1 MTTRRMI
8 PVLLAAVVLAFMSCD
23 DLFEAED
30 NTLVTAED
38 IIGGGYPA
46 ARLAVQGSYER
57 LVNVLDN
64 VTYSAEIATDN
75 VDETDSYQGSGDID
89 MGQFHSGLT
98 EANTMYAGLH
108 DARNQADL
116 FLTTYV
122 HQFDFADQLPA
133 SAPSVEQRK
142 QTFVAFSTLVRG
154 WSTLYLGLVF
164 REVNFNRGPRYPASE
179 ALDRAIADFNAI
191 EAMYAGSDPPEDTW
205 VNIDIRKA
213 ANTLRAK
220 ANLQLGNYAAALAAS
235 AGGLQPTDPAAVS
248 QVFGP
253 YDNPADGM
261 AIFTA
266 GFADGYN
273 NRIRMSMS
281 KFYITEDPKDERVN
295 LLSTTVDGVANATF
309 GANDRQTYYSYQ
321 TGWTAPLKIS
331 KYNGATTA
339 ETPIRILSWQE
350 NALISAEAKIRSGDV
365 AGGIADINTI
375 RSGVVDDAGAP
386 VPLAVAADEAT
397 AMAAL
402 EYEIR
407 MEFAVEVGMYFQA
420 LRRWGRD
427 HYFRSGALYEFEI
440 PITE

>member
-1 MTTRRMI
+1 MTTRHVV
-8 PVLLAAVVLAFMSCD
+8 PVLLAAVVLTLIACD
-23 DLFEAED
+23 EIFEAED

-57 LVNVLDN
+57 LVNVLDD
-64 VTYSAEIATDN
+64 VTYSGEIATEN
-75 VDETDSYQGSGDID
+75 ADETDSYQGSGDID

-108 DARNQADL
+108 DARKQADL

-122 HQFDFADQLPA
+122 HQFDLADQLPT
-133 SAPSVEQRK
+133 SAPSLEQRR

-154 WSTLYLGLVF
+154 WSTLYLGLMF
-164 REVNFNRGPRYPASE
+164 REVNFERGPRYPASE
-179 ALDRAIADFNAI
+179 ALNRAIADLDAI
-191 EAMYAGSDPPEDTW
+191 ETMYAGASPPEAIW
-205 VNIDIRKA
+205 LNIDIRKA

-220 ANLQLGNYAAALAAS
+220 ANLQLGNYAAALSAS
-235 AGGLQPTDPAAVS
+235 AGGLQATDPAAVS

-261 AIFTA
+261 AMFTA
-266 GFADGYN
+266 GFADSYN
-273 NRIRMSMS
+273 NRIRMSMN
-281 KFYITEDPKDERVN
+281 KFYIAEDPKDARVN
-295 LLSTTVDGVANATF
+295 LLSTTADGVTNATF

-321 TGWTAPLKIS
+321 TGWTTPLKIS
-331 KYNGATTA
+331 KYHGATTA

-350 NALISAEAKIRSGDV
+350 NKLIAAEAKIRTGDI
-365 AGGIADINTI
+365 AGGVADINTV
-375 RSGVVDDAGAP
+375 RSGVLDDVGAA
-386 VPLAVAADEAT
+386 VPPASASDEAT

-407 MEFAVEVGMYFQA
+407 MEFAVEVGMYFHA

-427 HYFRSGALYEFEI
+427 HVFRTGALYEFEI